1 MSIAI
6 PSEASFE
13 IVHLETVKQLSRFN
27 CGVPQIDKWAKNSA
41 HKLHDRDRHRVYVM
55 RESGGVSVV
64 AFFSLSLTQE
74 SASKLTNPDDRQAWS
89 RGAPFVYLD
98 YIGVLQSMQGQG
110 IGQVLLTQA
119 MKMTH
124 ELSLIA
130 PAYGLALRSL
140 NLKTTAFYKK
150 RAFGIAPGEE
160 TEASPLMI
168 LPIFTIK
175 ELISGGRK

>member
-1 MSIAI
+1 M
-6 PSEASFE
+6 
-13 IVHLETVKQLSRFN
+13 
-27 CGVPQIDKWAKNSA
+27 
-41 HKLHDRDRHRVYVM
+41 
-55 RESGGVSVV
+55 